1 MNLKHTVRTR
11 KSETCIMVSLITQP
25 QNNIENDERGDLIGD
40 PHSILNGWR
49 NHVSQLLNVHGGND
63 VR

>member
-1 MNLKHTVRTR
+1 
-11 KSETCIMVSLITQP
+11 MVSLITQP

-40 PHSILNGWR
+40 PHSILNGCR